1 MRRPAA
7 LALAVALCA
16 APGCGKKGPLL
27 EPLVRTPQK
36 VEALR
41 AVQRGD
47 RILVGWRNPDTSVDG
62 SPLAGV
68 SGAEVWVLE
77 QDKDRAAA
85 GRMTAKE
92 FAAKAKL
99 AGTLTGDDLRE
110 EAGPSGTGPVFAY
123 PLTGKAPAG
132 LRLRFSVRVKD
143 ARSRES
149 EFADPVVI
157 EPRIVPG
164 PPRELEAR
172 VLEVGVELSW
182 KAPEANADGSV
193 PARVA
198 GYNIYRRDKDGRDK
212 ALNAALVREPRFED
226 QGVPFGE
233 PVRYLVRAS
242 SSEVPPYYES
252 SDSEV
257 REVVPEDVFP
267 PAPPAGVVPVA
278 GRGFISLSWQA
289 GREKDLAGY
298 RVRRREEGGAEEV
311 LLSDG
316 LLLENAFTDT
326 RIEKGKRYRY
336 SMTAV
341 DLRGN
346 ESARAEAVVEVPGDE
361 PR

>member
-1 MRRPAA
+1 MRRTAA
-7 LALAVALCA
+7 LALAAALCA

-68 SGAEVWVLE
+68 SGAEVWILE

-92 FAAKAKL
+92 FAAKARL
-99 AGTLTGDDLRE
+99 AGTLTEDDLRG
-110 EAGPSGTGPVFAY
+110 EAGPVFAY

-132 LRLRFSVRVKD
+132 LRLRFSVKVKD
-143 ARSRES
+143 SRSRES

-157 EPRIVPG
+157 EPRVVPG
-164 PPRELEAR
+164 PIRELEAR
-172 VLEVGVELSW
+172 VHEAGVELSW

-198 GYNIYRRDKDGRDK
+198 GYNIYRRDMAGRDK
-212 ALNAALVREPRFED
+212 AMNAALVREPRFED
-226 QGVPFGE
+226 RGVPFGE

-242 SSEVPPYYES
+242 ASEAPPYFES
-252 SDSEV
+252 ADSEV

-278 GRGFISLSWQA
+278 GRGFVSLSWQA
-289 GREKDLAGY
+289 GRERDLAGY

-326 RIEKGKRYRY
+326 TIEKGKRYRY

-346 ESARAEAVVEVPGDE
+346 ESARAETVVEVPGDG